1 MLVLWGNDRG
11 EGRPDFFSRRRL
23 KTEAAGIFPELIGGE
38 ENAPANRSSAGL
50 ADFPRMPPKG
60 EPVEP
65 VEVEPLADAAPASFP
80 NRANRRR

>member
-1 MLVLWGNDRG
+1 
-11 EGRPDFFSRRRL
+11 L

-60 EPVEP
+60 KPG
-65 VEVEPLADAAPASFP
+65 ATAAFP
-80 NRANRRR
+80 IIQTRTN

>member
-1 MLVLWGNDRG
+1 MTGG
-11 EGRPDFFSRRRL
+11 KAGPIFSRRRL

-60 EPVEP
+60 KPG
-65 VEVEPLADAAPASFP
+65 ATAAAFP
-80 NRANRRR
+80 IIQTRTN